1 MFTADFILGA
11 AFGMFLTVALYVLTD
26 AILGRW
32 D

>member
-1 MFTADFILGA
+1 MNVDFLYGA

-26 AILGRW
+26 AIFGRW

>member
-1 MFTADFILGA
+1 MLVDFILGA

-26 AILGRW
+26 AIFGRW